1 MKIATMT
8 FPNSTSIGAS
18 LQMYS
23 LYKVLTD
30 MGNDVD
36 VLNYDPPNLH
46 YRLEK
51 PQPGCLSALKSAL
64 KAAAI
69 HMIVPGSS
77 ANFKRFESMMTK
89 NPAVP
94 TRSTDDIRNLSL
106 RYDRIFV
113 GSDQVW
119 NYDVT
124 GHDFN
129 FYLDF
134 CDDDT
139 KKVSYAASFG
149 KNDVA
154 EDEKGKIANL
164 LNRFSHISVREERG
178 QEIVNELTGRS
189 AELVLDPTLLI
200 EPSQLRS
207 VAKPYKRKGDYCLF
221 YNIKPSVTLLESAT
235 KYAAEN
241 GLRLVKVGGRVKEKF
256 QNRYT
261 VEYGVGPQEF
271 LGLVDNA
278 ACVFTN
284 SFHGLAIS
292 LAFSKNFYMEYSTDT
307 NSRLLNM
314 AEIFKLQDRVV
325 SNGAA
330 PKAEKMDYGYILEK
344 LNEMR
349 GASLRFISGVL
360 DK

>member
-1 MKIATMT
+1 MT

-106 RYDRIFV
+106 GYDRIFV

-134 CDDDT
+134 CDNDT
-139 KKVSYAASFG
+139 KKCLTLQASAKTMLRRMKRG
-149 KNDVA
+149 K
-154 EDEKGKIANL
+154 
-164 LNRFSHISVREERG
+164 
-178 QEIVNELTGRS
+178 
-189 AELVLDPTLLI
+189 
-200 EPSQLRS
+200 
-207 VAKPYKRKGDYCLF
+207 
-221 YNIKPSVTLLESAT
+221 
-235 KYAAEN
+235 
-241 GLRLVKVGGRVKEKF
+241 
-256 QNRYT
+256 
-261 VEYGVGPQEF
+261 
-271 LGLVDNA
+271 
-278 ACVFTN
+278 
-284 SFHGLAIS
+284 
-292 LAFSKNFYMEYSTDT
+292 
-307 NSRLLNM
+307 
-314 AEIFKLQDRVV
+314 
-325 SNGAA
+325 
-330 PKAEKMDYGYILEK
+330 
-344 LNEMR
+344 
-349 GASLRFISGVL
+349 
-360 DK
+360 